1 MSDLIPKRP
10 RPWGVRGAGRRCAA
24 PAGSEDQVWVRWVCS
39 WLERVAPQVRSRLRQ
54 GSARVR
60 AGRAAIVQTMAAAT
74 VAWWLAGILL
84 PEPRPVFAPLAA
96 IVALGATRGERG
108 QRALQVS
115 LGVVVGITAAELIVR
130 LLGTGTW
137 QLALVTGV
145 ALVIAVFFFEASTFV
160 IQAGVSAALVV
171 TVGASPKVVGVDR
184 LLEAVVGSGVALLV
198 SQVLFP
204 PDAVADVREAV
215 GVVLARVADGLD
227 RLALVVK
234 QGSEDDRHGAR
245 AAVRRANLQIIGLQ
259 DQLHVARQAVRL
271 SRRRRQRGTG
281 DLRRFDGV
289 DDQLRATLSTMET
302 LVGTADGLGEKSKD
316 RLVAALEELTELAR
330 ELAADID
337 HNPEELLGHAHQ
349 ATTHVLAAH
358 ETDPGSAMLTVV
370 ELTRAI
376 ASGLLQIGG
385 VNADAAER
393 ALADAQ
399 VS

>member
-1 MSDLIPKRP
+1 MTCIQISLYTGGPL
-10 RPWGVRGAGRRCAA
+10 GLVN
-24 PAGSEDQVWVRWVCS
+24 
-39 WLERVAPQVRSRLRQ
+39 
-54 GSARVR
+54 R
-60 AGRAAIVQTMAAAT
+60 AT
-74 VAWWLAGILL
+74 
-84 PEPRPVFAPLAA
+84 
-96 IVALGATRGERG
+96 
-108 QRALQVS
+108 
-115 LGVVVGITAAELIVR
+115 
-130 LLGTGTW
+130 TGCH
-137 QLALVTGV
+137 
-145 ALVIAVFFFEASTFV
+145 VIAVFFFEASTFV

-215 GVVLARVADGLD
+215 GVILARLADGLD

-281 DLRRFDGV
+281 DLQRFDGI

-302 LVGTADGLGEKSKD
+302 LVGAADGLGEKTEAG
-316 RLVAALEELTELAR
+316 LVAALEELTELAR

-349 ATTHVLAAH
+349 ATTQVLAAH
-358 ETDPGSAMLTVV
+358 ETDPA
-370 ELTRAI
+370 R
-376 ASGLLQIGG
+376 QC
-385 VNADAAER
+385 
-393 ALADAQ
+393 
-399 VS
+399 